1 MSKLY
6 HGSCICGAI
15 KYETPIDFS
24 KGTGKC
30 NCTICGKLRYW
41 GIKVTPPSAFKL
53 LTSWDDI
60 SDYNMNTDKVHNYFC
75 KKCGTHAFHG
85 GDVPEVGGEFVTV
98 NIACLD
104 DVDDEEKA
112 AFTVRYAD
120 GKANNWW
127 NEPKVT
133 KHL

>member
-1 MSKLY
+1 MSKTY
-6 HGSCICGAI
+6 HGSCICGTL

-24 KGTGKC
+24 QGTGKC

-41 GIKVTPPSAFKL
+41 GIKVNPKEFKL

-60 SDYNMNTDKVHNYFC
+60 SDYTLRTDKVHNYFC
-75 KKCGTHAFHG
+75 RKCGVHAFHG
-85 GDVPEVGGEFVTV
+85 GDIPEVGGEFVTV

-104 DVDDEEKA
+104 DVDEEEKA
-112 AFTVRYAD
+112 GFAVRYAD
-120 GKANNWW
+120 GKGDNWW